1 MIGDGLN
8 DAAALALSDVGIAM
22 GSIGFDATIESADIV
37 LMKDDFSKVP
47 ELVTLGLFI
56 MKIAKQDII
65 IWALLN
71 IIGLSLVFTGVFGP
85 TEAAAFNFL
94 SDFIPLINS
103 VRVFRWYFKGSTILL
118 NKKGGK

>member
-1 MIGDGLN
+1 MGNIG
-8 DAAALALSDVGIAM
+8 I
-22 GSIGFDATIESADIV
+22 DATIESADIV
-37 LMKDDFSKVP
+37 LMKDDFSKIP

-56 MKIAKQDII
+56 LKIAKQDII

-85 TEAAAFNFL
+85 TQAAAFNFL

-103 VRVFRWYFKGSTILL
+103 IRVFRWYFKDSTILL
-118 NKKGGK
+118 NKK